1 MTQSI
6 IIDLL
11 RHGETQR
18 EAIFRGVTD
27 DPLSDVGWSQMVSA
41 TKGENW
47 HKVITSPLQRCHRFA
62 QHVAQLQRCTLET
75 DDRLSEYNFGDWD
88 GKPYAD
94 VLTMEAQQVQ
104 QFFND
109 PESHTPPNGECFR
122 TFRDRVLGAWQERV
136 AQSQAG
142 RKILLVTHG
151 GVMLVILAHVL
162 GVKYIHGKIHLP
174 YACRSQIRVEPGN
187 GTPCLVSHR

>member
-1 MTQSI
+1 M

-62 QHVAQLQRCTLET
+62 QHVAQLQACTLET
-75 DDRLSEYNFGDWD
+75 DDRLSEYDFGDWD

-94 VLTMEAQQVQ
+94 VLTMQAQQVQ

-109 PESHTPPNGECFR
+109 PGSHTPPNGECYR
-122 TFRDRVLGAWQERV
+122 AFRDRVLEVWQERV
-136 AQSQAG
+136 AQSQAD

-162 GVKYIHGKIHLP
+162 GVKYIHGKIRLP